1 MCSEDQLFLVRINN
15 TDEEES
21 EDGTDLFQNEELMMP
36 FLAVEE
42 DCLLEKESE
51 RRDVKFQDPSLAKL
65 KGATPSL

>member
-1 MCSEDQLFLVRINN
+1 MCSEDQLSLVRIHNA
-15 TDEEES
+15 DEEES
-21 EDGTDLFQNEELMMP
+21 EDGTDLFQNEELMMTFP
-36 FLAVEE
+36 AVEE